1 MTLQSQISSIHR
13 GQVGIGTLI
22 VFIAMV
28 LVAAIA
34 AGVLINTA
42 TLLQTQA
49 EATGEESTASV
60 SDRVQMT
67 SFVGFSFDNGSVIH
81 HLDIV
86 HRKAPGSGPINLSET
101 TWTVEVNGQSVETV
115 HASDN
120 NVVLA
125 DFTDTGQEDVD
136 ELPTS
141 ETVLQ
146 ERDDQ
151 VLVIIQLNGLD
162 DIDPLQTN
170 EQVTVVAHSPSGA
183 ESRVSGTTP
192 QNLQNKS
199 RSTAYRL

>member
-49 EATGEESTASV
+49 EATSEESTASV

-67 SFVGFSFDNGSVIH
+67 SFVGFSFDNESVIH

-101 TWTVEVNGQSVETV
+101 TWTVEVHGQSVETV

-136 ELPTS
+136 ELPTN